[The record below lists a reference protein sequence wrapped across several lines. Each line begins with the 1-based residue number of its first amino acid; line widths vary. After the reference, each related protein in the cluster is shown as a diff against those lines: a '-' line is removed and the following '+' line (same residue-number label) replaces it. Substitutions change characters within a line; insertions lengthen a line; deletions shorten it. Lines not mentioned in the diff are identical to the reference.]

1 MKKNASLCAVASAG
15 IIFLLFSLV
24 AQLTLAHPGSGIFHS
39 IGLILVTIFQLV
51 FWIIGLVIGVALC
64 IAVMLCIYVASAYLV
79 NRSQGAEVAARTK
92 LLACTQ
98 VRRILTF
105 VAPQYFGEFA
115 GAEACCGS
123 ACASVEPPEAPVV
136 TPTLPETLQRL
147 EARLSSIDS
156 TVQSLETKA
165 AHFVKS
171 QQPDELHLI
180 LQQHEDAA
188 KKEFAEKMAL
198 MQAGLDAAA
207 QRDEHFEAA
216 ISRLDDIAIRLAEM
230 EQRVSASADLAN
242 QMDALKGD
250 LSGNVQELHLK
261 IATLKDDLQQQIS
274 AVPAQN
280 THPAPKAAAAHA
292 KSGNAKAHSN
302 KKKGSAQ

>member
-1 MKKNASLCAVASAG
+1 M
-15 IIFLLFSLV
+15 
-24 AQLTLAHPGSGIFHS
+24 
-39 IGLILVTIFQLV
+39 
-51 FWIIGLVIGVALC
+51 
-64 IAVMLCIYVASAYLV
+64 
-79 NRSQGAEVAARTK
+79 
-92 LLACTQ
+92 
-98 VRRILTF
+98 
-105 VAPQYFGEFA
+105 
-115 GAEACCGS
+115 
-123 ACASVEPPEAPVV
+123 
-136 TPTLPETLQRL
+136 
-147 EARLSSIDS
+147 
-156 TVQSLETKA
+156 QSLETKA

-274 AVPAQN
+274 AMPVQN

>member
-1 MKKNASLCAVASAG
+1 MKKNLSLCAVASAG

-24 AQLTLAHPGSGIFHS
+24 AQLTLAHPGSGIFYS

-51 FWIIGLVIGVALC
+51 FWIIGLIIGVALC
-64 IAVMLCIYVASAYLV
+64 IVVILCIYVASAYLM

-92 LLACTQ
+92 FLAYTQ

-115 GAEACCGS
+115 GAEVCCGS
-123 ACASVEPPEAPVV
+123 ACASAVPPETPVV
-136 TPTLPETLQRL
+136 TRSLPETLQRL
-147 EARLSSIDS
+147 EDRLSSIDS
-156 TVQSLETKA
+156 TVQSLEANA
-165 AHFVKS
+165 AHFVKI
-171 QQPDELHLI
+171 QQLDELHLI
-180 LQQHEDAA
+180 MQQHEDAA

-216 ISRLDDIAIRLAEM
+216 IRRLDDIAARLAEM
-230 EQRVSASADLAN
+230 EQCVSASANLAN
-242 QMDALKGD
+242 QMDAFKSD
-250 LSGNVQELHLK
+250 LTGNVQELHLK
-261 IATLKDDLQQQIS
+261 IVTLKDDLQQQIS
-274 AVPAQN
+274 AMPVKN
-280 THPAPKAAAAHA
+280 TTQAPKAAVAQA
-292 KSGNAKAHSN
+292 KPGNAKAHSN